1 MSPLEILKLVGF
13 STGAALHFYLCWL
26 LLRQRGVREAER
38 VVLWLG
44 VSIGAWHFGNFA
56 ATVHELLTANATNWL
71 KAANVIAYIAL
82 ALLPP
87 LTIHAHLK
95 LWQWLDKNAPVRFIR
110 VIIPVGYV
118 PLVLLPVAVM
128 KLWRGPYAPPAD
140 KLAGFFLISFIV
152 WMSAVLWECAALD
165 WHVARKIEAVRERKF
180 FQMLAAT
187 LTVMG
192 VLFTLTYIGGLR
204 RMGAFGQY
212 LEVVSMLSSLVPTA
226 LVAYYIYRYRYLE
239 LVIRQS
245 FVYAVFALMVMMIYL
260 YGIRRLSAAIEVR
273 WAVRAGVIEAIL
285 ILGLVILAE
294 PLRRVT
300 ERNIRRLFTREVGLY
315 RELVV
320 QVGTAAAHSHTLAQF
335 AEFAE
340 RRIAASLALD
350 GVKLITAPDA
360 ATEKLFIAAEQ
371 QRASQLEDA
380 ALLKSVDA
388 LACYVLWREER
399 VVGLMLVR
407 GLAPELTAE
416 KREVLSVLAG
426 HIAVA
431 IERAQLLEEKIRLE
445 CELAEQSR
453 LAALGQMA
461 ATIAHEV
468 KNPLS
473 SIKSIAQAM
482 REDEAVSREY
492 GRDLDLIA
500 GEVNRLNASV
510 SQLLRFARPAVGAA
524 SPARLSEVVAG
535 VISLACAELDERGAT
550 ITQRLD
556 ANPQLDG
563 TTVAALKEILSNLLL
578 NAAQALAQG
587 GHIQIESA
595 VQDGHLKIAVID
607 DGLGIPDAIQAKV
620 FEPFFTTKQ
629 RGTGLGLAIVT
640 RRVRELGGTINL
652 ISPIADGRGTKFEV
666 ILESSVPDLAPGELL

>member
-13 STGAALHFYLCWL
+13 ATGAALHFYLCWL

-38 VVLWLG
+38 VLLWLG
-44 VSIGAWHFGNFA
+44 VGVGTWHFGNFA
-56 ATVHELLTANATNWL
+56 ATVHELLTASATNWL
-71 KAANVIAYIAL
+71 KAANVTAYAAL

-87 LTIHAHLK
+87 LTIHAHLR
-95 LWQWLDKNAPVRFIR
+95 LWQWLDQNAPVRFIR
-110 VIIPVGYV
+110 VMIPVGYV
-118 PLVLLPVAVM
+118 PLALLPVAM
-128 KLWRGPYAPPAD
+128 TKLWRGPYAPPAE
-140 KLAGFFLISFIV
+140 KLAGFFLVSFIV
-152 WMSAVLWECAALD
+152 WMSAVLWECAAID

-187 LTVMG
+187 LAVMG
-192 VLFTLTYIGGLR
+192 TLFALTYIGGLR
-204 RMGAFGQY
+204 RMGSFGQY
-212 LEVVSMLSSLVPTA
+212 LEAVSMLSSLVPTA

-245 FVYAVFALMVMMIYL
+245 FVYAVFALTVMMIYL
-260 YGIRRLSAAIEVR
+260 YGIRRLSAAIEAR

-285 ILGLVILAE
+285 ILGLVLLAA

-315 RELVV
+315 RELVA

-335 AEFAE
+335 TEFAE
-340 RRIAASLALD
+340 RRIAESLALD
-350 GVKLITAPDA
+350 GISLIVTPDA
-360 ATEKLFIAAEQ
+360 ATEKLFAAAEQ
-371 QRASQLEDA
+371 QRTPQLEDA
-380 ALLKSVDA
+380 ALLKAVDA

-399 VVGLMLVR
+399 VVGLVLVR

-431 IERAQLLEEKIRLE
+431 VERAQLLEEKIRLE
-445 CELAEQSR
+445 RELAEQSR

-473 SIKSIAQAM
+473 SIKSIAQVM

-500 GEVNRLNASV
+500 GEVNRLSASV
-510 SQLLRFARPAVGAA
+510 SQLLRFARPAVIDA
-524 SPARLSEVVAG
+524 SCARLSEIVVGVVA
-535 VISLACAELDERGAT
+535 LARAEIDERSAT
-550 ITQRLD
+550 ITQSLD
-556 ANPQLDG
+556 GDPQLDG
-563 TTVAALKEILSNLLL
+563 TTVSALKEILSNLLL
-578 NAAQALAQG
+578 NAAQAIAPG

-595 VQDGHLKIAVID
+595 AQDGHLKIAVVD
-607 DGLGIPDAIQAKV
+607 DGLGIPEAIQSKV
-620 FEPFFTTKQ
+620 FEPFFTMKQ
-629 RGTGLGLAIVT
+629 RGTGLGLAIVA
-640 RRVRELGGTINL
+640 RRVREFGGTINL
-652 ISPIADGRGTKFEV
+652 ISPVASGRGTKFEI
-666 ILESSVPDLAPGELL
+666 ILQP

>member
-13 STGAALHFYLCWL
+13 ATGAALHFYLCWL

-38 VVLWLG
+38 VLLWLG
-44 VSIGAWHFGNFA
+44 VGVGTWHFGNFA
-56 ATVHELLTANATNWL
+56 ATVHELLTASATNWL
-71 KAANVIAYIAL
+71 KAANVTAYAAL

-87 LTIHAHLK
+87 LTIHAHLR
-95 LWQWLDKNAPVRFIR
+95 LWQWLDQNAPVRFIR
-110 VIIPVGYV
+110 VMIPVGYV
-118 PLVLLPVAVM
+118 PLALLPVAM
-128 KLWRGPYAPPAD
+128 TKLWRGPYAPPAE
-140 KLAGFFLISFIV
+140 KLAGFFLVSFIV
-152 WMSAVLWECAALD
+152 WMSAVLWECAAID

-187 LTVMG
+187 LAVMG
-192 VLFTLTYIGGLR
+192 TLFALTYIGGLR
-204 RMGAFGQY
+204 RMGSFGQY
-212 LEVVSMLSSLVPTA
+212 LEAVSMLSSLVPTA

-245 FVYAVFALMVMMIYL
+245 FVYAVFALTVMMIYL
-260 YGIRRLSAAIEVR
+260 YGIRRLSAAIEAR

-285 ILGLVILAE
+285 ILGLVLLAA

-315 RELVV
+315 RELVA

-335 AEFAE
+335 TEFAE
-340 RRIAASLALD
+340 RRIAESLALD
-350 GVKLITAPDA
+350 GISLIVTPDA
-360 ATEKLFIAAEQ
+360 ATEKLFAAAEQ
-371 QRASQLEDA
+371 QRTPQLEDA
-380 ALLKSVDA
+380 ALLKAVDA

-399 VVGLMLVR
+399 VVGLVLVR

-431 IERAQLLEEKIRLE
+431 VERAQLLEEKIRLE
-445 CELAEQSR
+445 RELAEQSR

-473 SIKSIAQAM
+473 SIKSIAQVM

-500 GEVNRLNASV
+500 GEVNRLSASV
-510 SQLLRFARPAVGAA
+510 SQLLRFARPAVIDA
-524 SPARLSEVVAG
+524 SCARLSEIVVGVVA
-535 VISLACAELDERGAT
+535 LARAEIDERSAT
-550 ITQRLD
+550 ITQSLD
-556 ANPQLDG
+556 GDPQLDG

-578 NAAQALAQG
+578 NAAQAIAPG

-595 VQDGHLKIAVID
+595 AQDGHLKIAVVD
-607 DGLGIPDAIQAKV
+607 DGLGIPEAIQSKV
-620 FEPFFTTKQ
+620 FEPFFTMKQ
-629 RGTGLGLAIVT
+629 RGTGLGLAIVA
-640 RRVRELGGTINL
+640 RRVREFGGTINL
-652 ISPIADGRGTKFEV
+652 ISPVASGRGTKFEI
-666 ILESSVPDLAPGELL
+666 ILQP